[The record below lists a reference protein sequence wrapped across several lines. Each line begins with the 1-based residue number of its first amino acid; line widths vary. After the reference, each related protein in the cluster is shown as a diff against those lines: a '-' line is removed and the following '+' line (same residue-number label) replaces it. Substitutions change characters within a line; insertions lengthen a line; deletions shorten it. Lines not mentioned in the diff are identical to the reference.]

1 MPSIDPMTSLA
12 KQLNVALR
20 SRFGDAMTGY
30 VVRELQEGDDPWMR
44 AAFLIYEYWE
54 IDFLYDR
61 GSFGFSIPFRNAE
74 VSVIQGPREGQ
85 TIADLDAILD
95 ELDGKVRSRIP
106 DKYLEEWDRTHP

>member
-1 MPSIDPMTSLA
+1 MPSVDSMTSLA

-30 VVRELQEGDDPWMR
+30 VVRELQEGDHAWMR

-61 GSFGFSIPFRNAE
+61 GAFGFSIPFRNSE

-85 TIADLDAILD
+85 TIADLGAILD
-95 ELDGKVRSRIP
+95 ELDRKVRFRIP
-106 DKYLEEWDRTHP
+106 NKYLDEWEGLRR